1 MSAEERI
8 MDPTTRRVFLDRA
21 GTLAVTSLFST
32 PGTAGPAKRMRM
44 CLNCGNIGVRA
55 NLAESI
61 ALAAR
66 FGFEAVD
73 PNPRELAALTDS
85 AMQSTLDELESKN
98 LAFGSVA
105 LAFPIAQSNE
115 AWTSFLKE
123 VAATVKTLRRA
134 RMNRLVTWLL
144 SWDGSRTYLE
154 NFRLH
159 ARRVGE
165 AAGIIADQGVRL
177 GLEYLGPKTM
187 WTQSRYP
194 FIHTMAEM
202 KELIAEIRRPGVGFL
217 LDIWHWY
224 NAGDT
229 VADVLTLKNEDI
241 VAVHMSDAPAD
252 IARDQQIDNRRE
264 LPLATGII
272 DTAGFLNA
280 LNRIGYDGPAAAEP
294 FNADLR
300 ALPPEQALA
309 KTADAMKRSLALIR

>member
-1 MSAEERI
+1 MSPEERI
-8 MDPTTRRVFLDRA
+8 MDPTTRRTFLHGA
-21 GTLAVTSLFST
+21 GAIAATSLFST
-32 PGTAGPAKRMRM
+32 AGTAGPARRMRM

-61 ALAAR
+61 AMASR
-66 FGFEAVD
+66 YGFETVD
-73 PNPRELAALTDS
+73 PNWRELAALTDS
-85 AMQSTLDELESKN
+85 AMQRTLDELESKD
-98 LAFGSVA
+98 LTFGSVA
-105 LAFPIAQSNE
+105 LAFPIAQSSD
-115 AWTSFLKE
+115 AWTSFLRE
-123 VAATVKTLRRA
+123 LATTAKTVRRA

-144 SWDGSRTYLE
+144 SWDDSRTYLE

-165 AAGIIADQGVRL
+165 AAGIVADQGVRL

-187 WTQSRYP
+187 WAQSRYP

-202 KELIAEIRRPGVGFL
+202 KELIAEIQKPNVGFL

-229 VADVLTLKNEDI
+229 VADVLTLKNEDV
-241 VAVHMSDAPAD
+241 VAVHMSDAPAN
-252 IARDQQIDNRRE
+252 IPKDQQIDNHRE
-264 LPLATGII
+264 LPLATGVI

-300 ALPPEQALA
+300 AMPPEQALA
-309 KTADAMKRSLALIR
+309 KTAAAMKKAFALIQ